1 MFVDELVAAYPEA
14 KVILTNRDVD
24 DWLTSMN
31 NTFYIVLNWWSMKFL
46 AKVDG
51 VRLFK
56 VPNLTR
62 YADNSSLF

>member
-31 NTFYIVLNWWSMKFL
+31 NTFYIVLSWWSMKYL
-46 AKVDG
+46 ANVDA

-56 VPNLTR
+56 VLHLTR
-62 YADNSSLF
+62 CADNSTSF

>member
-1 MFVDELVAAYPEA
+1 MFVDEFVAAYPEA

-31 NTFYIVLNWWSMKFL
+31 NTFYVVLSWWSMKYL
-46 AKVDG
+46 ANMDG

-62 YADNSSLF
+62 CAENSS